1 MSKLINL
8 TGRKIG
14 RLEVLRQGEAVEHG
28 KSAKWICRCEC
39 GKIVVKN
46 SYYLTHS
53 KSPSCGC
60 WAKEISATNCKKLI
74 KRNKYEIVD
83 NTVIMY
89 TNNTQT
95 AFYIDL
101 EDLDKVTKYTWME
114 NHKGYIVRTANYLA
128 LHRYLMGDVNSSLVI
143 DHKDRNKKNN
153 KKNNLRIVTQQEN
166 TANRSVNK
174 NNEFG
179 VAGVHKNR
187 SKSNPYGV
195 TIGAKGRLF
204 SGYYPTLEE
213 AIIARLTKEKEL
225 FGDNAPQKHLFKE
238 YGIE

>member
-1 MSKLINL
+1 MIDLA
-8 TGRKIG
+8 GRKIG
-14 RLEVLRQGEAVEHG
+14 RLEVIYKDGNVTHG
-28 KSAKWICRCEC
+28 QSAKWICQCEC
-39 GKIVVKN
+39 GNRVIKT
-46 SYYLTHS
+46 SCYLLHS
-53 KSPSCGC
+53 KTPSCGC
-60 WAKEISATNCKKLI
+60 WKKEICVNIGKNSV
-74 KRNKYEIVD
+74 KRNVYEIVD
-83 NTVIMY
+83 DTVIMY
-89 TNNTQT
+89 TNNTQA

-101 EDLDKVTKYTWME
+101 EDLDKVAKYTWVE
-114 NHKGYIVRTANYLA
+114 NHKGYIVRAANYLA

-166 TANRSVNK
+166 TVNRSTNK